1 MEWISVKEGQPEK
14 GQQVLVRGWLG
25 TDLTERDE
33 EVDVTIGLVNWD
45 SPNYSECSDTC
56 YYSMWYSGIT
66 HWSPVVFELE
76 AEQEV
81 SND

>member
-1 MEWISVKEGQPEK
+1 MEWISVKDRKPEK

-45 SPNYSECSDTC
+45 SPDYSECSDTC
-56 YYSMWYSGIT
+56 HYSMWYSGIT
-66 HWSPVVFELE
+66 HWSPVAFELE

-81 SND
+81 QGE

>member
-1 MEWISVKEGQPEK
+1 MEWISVKDRQPEQ

-33 EVDVTIGLVNWD
+33 EVEVTIGLVNWG
-45 SPNYSECSDTC
+45 SPDYSELSDLC
-56 YYSMWYSGIT
+56 HYSMWYSGIT

>member
-1 MEWISVKEGQPEK
+1 MEWISVKDRKPEK

-33 EVDVTIGLVNWD
+33 EVDVTIGLVNWYTPD
-45 SPNYSECSDTC
+45 YSECSDTC
-56 YYSMWYSGIT
+56 HYSMWYSGIT
-66 HWSPVVFELE
+66 HWSPVAFELE

-81 SND
+81 SNG